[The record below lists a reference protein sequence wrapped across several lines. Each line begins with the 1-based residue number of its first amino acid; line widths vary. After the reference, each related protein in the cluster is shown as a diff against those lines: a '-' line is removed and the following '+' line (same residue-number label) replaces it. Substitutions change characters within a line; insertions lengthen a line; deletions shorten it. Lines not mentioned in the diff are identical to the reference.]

1 MVSDSAGP
9 QVKPE
14 LLALLSRA
22 PGDQMLMVPGPPLE
36 KPQQE
41 GQVQRMRN
49 GVESGLWNSEVVL
62 AGYALH
68 PLTESKRSAGS
79 LNRLNL
85 QAG

>member
-41 GQVQRMRN
+41 GQVQRMRD

-62 AGYALH
+62 AVVY
-68 PLTESKRSAGS
+68 S
-79 LNRLNL
+79 LFHCSS
-85 QAG
+85 